1 MLYWKYYLIRKYPCY
16 STRSV
21 NEEVITMKKKRKII
35 IGCILICLLCILGSY
50 EYVNINQNNNFHI
63 NQVSWNGQTKMW
75 TDNTKNGVYDIKF
88 QLFDGTDLKEITSKK
103 STYIMKIIST
113 DESGELKVKIYNDKK
128 TLFEENGTTN
138 NTMTILNEDS
148 KNVRIEITGKN
159 AKGHIKIKLT

>member
-1 MLYWKYYLIRKYPCY
+1 MIFMESKFLI
-16 STRSV
+16 
-21 NEEVITMKKKRKII
+21 
-35 IGCILICLLCILGSY
+35 SY
-50 EYVNINQNNNFHI
+50 TNK
-63 NQVSWNGQTKMW
+63 S
-75 TDNTKNGVYDIKF
+75 GVYA
-88 QLFDGTDLKEITSKK
+88 QA
-103 STYIMKIIST
+103 MKIVST

>member
-1 MLYWKYYLIRKYPCY
+1 MQFKRL
-16 STRSV
+16 TV
-21 NEEVITMKKKRKII
+21 ND
-35 IGCILICLLCILGSY
+35 GLS
-50 EYVNINQNNNFHI
+50 QN
-63 NQVSWNGQTKMW
+63 S
-75 TDNTKNGVYDIKF
+75 VYDIKF